1 LLFPASFQGPGAG
14 DNGDFGGDNGR
25 IFHKISV
32 REPGRGVETDQF
44 HTEGRQGIAIGGMLV
59 VELLQ
64 TERRP
69 GLDRESLG
77 RIRTGI
83 AHNGMLDDRRR
94 PLR

>member
-1 LLFPASFQGPGAG
+1 
-14 DNGDFGGDNGR
+14 
-25 IFHKISV
+25 
-32 REPGRGVETDQF
+32 
-44 HTEGRQGIAIGGMLV
+44 MLV

>member
-1 LLFPASFQGPGAG
+1 LFFPASLQGTGAG

-25 IFHKISV
+25 IFHKISI

-59 VELLQ
+59 LKLLQ
-64 TERRP
+64 AERWP
-69 GLDRESLG
+69 GVRRESFG

-83 AHNGMLDDRRR
+83 ANDGMLDDRIRS
-94 PLR
+94 L